1 MKKKE
6 TATEAAGGGA
16 QMVIQNVVNLPLANI
31 RLSEL
36 NPRKNVDEKA
46 QAELVE
52 SIRVNGLLQ
61 PITVRPIKDLLDANN
76 QQVYEIVCG
85 ERRYRAFVT
94 LEAKE
99 ITSIVRDLDDKQA
112 FDLMITENLQRE
124 DISPLDEAA
133 AYKTLIEHDNSVTEL
148 AARFGKS
155 EKYIRGRLNLNELIP
170 ELRDCLTKN
179 LLTLGAALELSKMT
193 MEQQLRFYEDFTDL
207 NDPSDNIPVG
217 LSIVQD
223 YIARESTS
231 LDKVIFLDADG
242 NEEWNNESR
251 CPKCQSCPFNS
262 ASQGALFPDMVKGKK
277 CLNEACYHQKAL
289 AHAKW
294 FIQTNRDSFLSKNE
308 DIHAGCILLRASD
321 SYYVWD
327 DIKPEYEKITEQ
339 LSEKCRVLKTYPSY
353 SGHYPKEG
361 EQPAANSFQILN
373 LADLFSGRNPV
384 SYYIVPEPKGNTTK
398 VKTHYDIYTSLCNLR
413 EKRRG
418 EMREALRPLVTGA
431 LEVLTKS
438 EIIPEFATL
447 SDGVVG
453 YALIKDMSWNGTKEL
468 NVPSSLT
475 IKFVLDWIKEHSFA
489 ELLTAY
495 IKDVVEHDT
504 AINQAN
510 VMEHVISTLTPT
522 AADEALAAVREKFQ
536 SKEQAL
542 INQLREM
549 GYDEYDR
556 EIVTE
561 TKDEGGSE
569 AEPEAEPE
577 SEQESES

>member
-6 TATEAAGGGA
+6 TATETAGGGA
-16 QMVIQNVVNLPLANI
+16 QMVIQNVANLPLANI

-124 DISPLDEAA
+124 DINPLDEAA
-133 AYKTLIEHDNSVTEL
+133 AYRTLIEHDNSVTEL
-148 AARFGKS
+148 ATRFGKS
-155 EKYIRGRLNLNELIP
+155 EKYIRGRLNLNQLIP
-170 ELRDCLTKN
+170 ELKDCLTKN
-179 LLTLGAALELSKMT
+179 QLTLGAALELSKMT
-193 MEQQLRFYEDFTDL
+193 MEQQLEFYDDFTDL
-207 NDPSDNIPVG
+207 SSSTDSIPVG
-217 LSIVQD
+217 LSSVQEFLD
-223 YIARESTS
+223 DKSTS
-231 LDKVIFLDADG
+231 LDNVTFLDAEG
-242 NEEWNNESR
+242 NEDWNSKGE
-251 CPKCQSCPFNS
+251 CAKCKNCPFNS
-262 ASQGALFPDMVKGKK
+262 ASQGSLFPDMVKGKN
-277 CLNEACYHQKAL
+277 CLNEACYHDKVL
-289 AHAKW
+289 AYAKW
-294 FIQTNRDSFLSKNE
+294 YLQFHRGAFLGKNE
-308 DIHAGCILLRASD
+308 DIHEGCIVLCD
-321 SYYVWD
+321 PGYYYGGEEKKKNYHETIEELSKELKI
-327 DIKPEYEKITEQ
+327 IKG
-339 LSEKCRVLKTYPSY
+339 YPNY
-353 SGHYPKEG
+353 SAHYPKKG
-361 EQPAANSFQILN
+361 EQRAANTFKMIN
-373 LADLFSGRNPV
+373 LSDLFNGDDPV
-384 SYYIVPEPKGNTTK
+384 HYYLVPAPKDDAPK
-398 VKTHYDIYTSLCNLR
+398 EKTHYDIYASLCNLR
-413 EKRRG
+413 EKHRN

-438 EIIPEFATL
+438 DGVLQEFPTL

-453 YALIKDMSWNGTKEL
+453 YALIKDMSWNGTEEL
-468 NVPSSLT
+468 NAPSPLT
-475 IKFVLDWIKEHSFA
+475 IKFVLDWIKEHSFT

-504 AINQAN
+504 ALNQAN
-510 VMEHVISTLTPT
+510 VMEHVISTLTPA

-536 SKEQAL
+536 PKEQAL
-542 INQLREM
+542 IEQLRQM

-556 EIVTE
+556 ELVPA
-561 TKDEGGSE
+561 EGGESE
-569 AEPEAEPE
+569 SQQEPEPE
-577 SEQESES
+577 SES